1 MAAVSTHLA
10 RTRTSDAVRAD
21 MLATWRIR
29 CTALEEKLE
38 EKLQDTTAALRRSE
52 TERRE
57 LSLDYKHVLDKLWRQ
72 NAGLTTRRER

>member
-1 MAAVSTHLA
+1 MATTTRAH
-10 RTRTSDAVRAD
+10 TRTNPAASAD
-21 MLATWRIR
+21 MNTRWRLR
-29 CTALEEKLE
+29 CMALEEQ
-38 EKLQDTTAALRRSE
+38 LQATTAALRRSE